1 MNDPVLLFTSLS
13 SKVALFRSV
22 QEQAKFFSPKAK
34 VIGTDCNPF
43 CVGRVKVDFFCQTPK
58 TNGWNTDDLLTF
70 CKKYKIS
77 HIVPTRDGELV
88 FWARNKKALKEKG
101 IDVMVSSEQA
111 IINCQ
116 DKYEFSKSW
125 PQECLLQ
132 PVPTFT
138 EPEEI
143 GDQKFVVK
151 ERRGSGSKKI
161 GLKLAFGHAKE
172 WAASLREPIFQPYL
186 EGPEL
191 SAETWINREGKCH
204 GMLLRWR
211 KVIVN
216 GESHETE
223 VFKDRILE
231 EKIKTSLELIDGL
244 YGHCLVQ
251 LIIPANGEPILV
263 EINPRLGG
271 ATPLA
276 LYAGIKSISWFLLES
291 HKMGDKIP
299 TSPTIKYGSKL
310 FKKNGQVRIENP
322 FTSRQDNGKD

>member
-1 MNDPVLLFTSLS
+1 MNDPVLLFTSLG

-22 QEQAKFFSPKAK
+22 QEQAKFFASKAR
-34 VIGTDCNPF
+34 VIGADSNPS
-43 CVGRVKVDFFCQTPK
+43 CEGRFKVDDFYQTPK
-58 TNGWNTDDLLTF
+58 TNEWNADDLLTF
-70 CKKYKIS
+70 CKKYRIS
-77 HIVPTRDGELV
+77 HIIPTRDGELV
-88 FWARNKKALKEKG
+88 FWARNKEGLKQQG
-101 IDVMVSSEQA
+101 INVMVSSEQA
-111 IINCQ
+111 LIRCQ

-125 PQECLLQ
+125 PRESHLK
-132 PVPTFT
+132 PIPTFT

-161 GLKLAFGHAKE
+161 GLKLALAHAKE
-172 WAASLREPIFQPYL
+172 WSASLHEPIFQPYI

-191 SAETWINREGKCH
+191 SAETWINQEGKCH

-211 KVIVN
+211 KVVVD

-231 EKIKTSLELIDGL
+231 EEIKNSLELIDGL

-251 LIIPANGEPILV
+251 LILPPDKNPAII

-271 ATPLA
+271 ATPLG
-276 LYAGIKSISWFLLES
+276 LYAGIESISWFLMES
-291 HKMGDKIP
+291 YGMGDEIP
-299 TSPTIKYGSKL
+299 INPAIKYGSKL
-310 FKKNGQVRIENP
+310 FKKNGLVRIENP

>member
-13 SKVALFRSV
+13 SKVALFQSV
-22 QEQAKFFSPKAK
+22 QKQAKFFSPKAR
-34 VIGTDCNPF
+34 VIGADSNPS
-43 CVGRVKVDFFCQTPK
+43 CEGRVKIDHFCQTPK
-58 TNGWNTDDLLTF
+58 TKGWNTEDLLTF

-77 HIVPTRDGELV
+77 HIIPSRDGELV
-88 FWARNKKALKEKG
+88 LWARNKEALKKIG

-111 IINCQ
+111 LKRCQ

-132 PVPTFT
+132 PIPTFT

-143 GDQKFVVK
+143 SDQELVVK

-161 GLKLAFGHAKE
+161 GLELSLAQAKE
-172 WAASLREPIFQPYL
+172 WGASLHEPIFQPYL

-211 KVIVN
+211 KVVVH

-231 EKIKTSLELIDGL
+231 EKIKSSLELIDGL

-251 LIIPANGEPILV
+251 LIIPANSKPMLV

-276 LYAGIKSISWFLLES
+276 LYAGIKSISWFLMES
-291 HKMGDKIP
+291 YGMGDEIP
-299 TSPTIKYGSKL
+299 MSPTIKYGSKL
-310 FKKNGQVRIENP
+310 FKKNGKVRIENP
-322 FTSRQDNGKD
+322 FTSRQNNGKD

>member
-1 MNDPVLLFTSLS
+1 MNEPVLLFTSLS
-13 SKVALFRSV
+13 SKVALFQSV
-22 QEQAKFFSPKAK
+22 QEQAKSFSPKAR
-34 VIGTDCNPF
+34 VIGADSNPS
-43 CVGRVKVDFFCQTPK
+43 CEGRVKVDHFCQTPK
-58 TNGWNTDDLLTF
+58 TNKWNNDDLLTF

-77 HIVPTRDGELV
+77 HIIPTRDGELV
-88 FWARNKKALKEKG
+88 LWARNKEALKEIG
-101 IDVMVSSEQA
+101 IDIMVSSEQA
-111 IINCQ
+111 LIRCQ

-143 GDQKFVVK
+143 GDQELVVK
-151 ERRGSGSKKI
+151 ERRGSGSKKTGI
-161 GLKLAFGHAKE
+161 ELSLAQAKE
-172 WAASLREPIFQPYL
+172 WGASLQEPIFQPYL

-211 KVIVN
+211 KVVVQ

-223 VFKDRILE
+223 VFKDHILE
-231 EKIKTSLELIDGL
+231 EKIKNSLELIDGL

-251 LIIPANGEPILV
+251 LIITENGEPTIV

-276 LYAGIKSISWFLLES
+276 HFAGIKSISWFLMES
-291 HKMGDKIP
+291 YGMGDKIP
-299 TSPTIKYGSKL
+299 ISPAIKYGSKL
-310 FKKNGQVRIENP
+310 FKKNGKVRIENP
-322 FTSRQDNGKD
+322 FTPRQDNGKD

>member
-13 SKVALFRSV
+13 SKVALFGSV
-22 QEQAKFFSPKAK
+22 QEQAKFFSPKAT
-34 VIGTDCNPF
+34 VIGADSNPS
-43 CVGRVKVDFFCQTPK
+43 CEGRVEVDHFCKTPK
-58 TNGWNTDDLLTF
+58 TDGWNTDDLLTF

-77 HIVPTRDGELV
+77 HIIPTRDGELV
-88 FWARNKKALKEKG
+88 FWARNKEALKEMG
-101 IDVMVSSEQA
+101 IAVMVSSEQA
-111 IINCQ
+111 LLRCQ
-116 DKYEFSKSW
+116 DKYEFFKSW
-125 PQECLLQ
+125 PQECELQ

-143 GDQKFVVK
+143 GDLKFVVK
-151 ERRGSGSKKI
+151 ERRGSASNKI
-161 GLKLAFGHAKE
+161 GLELSLAQAKE
-172 WAASLREPIFQPYL
+172 WGTSLREPIFQPYL

-191 SAETWINREGKCH
+191 SAETWINREGKCE

-211 KVIVN
+211 KLVVD

-251 LIIPANGEPILV
+251 LIISANGKPILV

-276 LYAGIKSISWFLLES
+276 LYAGIKSISWFLMES
-291 HKMGDKIP
+291 YGMGDEIP
-299 TSPTIKYGSKL
+299 ISPAIKYGSKL
-310 FKKNGQVRIENP
+310 FKKNGIVRIEKP
-322 FTSRQDNGKD
+322 FASRQDNGKV